1 MARPTSSQN
10 LEEQG
15 SSSISPLLSTANL
28 GEKDTLDE
36 GNEHHIS
43 LLRFSP
49 TLLILTFLVVLVT
62 SGLGVTMV
70 FWFFTHTHQGGLIE
84 IWKEGVFLLD
94 EGIQL
99 EGESKAARLTGLTI
113 ASATVSTCTNVI
125 FVTF

>member
-15 SSSISPLLSTANL
+15 SSSISPLLSTVSLA
-28 GEKDTLDE
+28 EKDTLDE
-36 GNEHHIS
+36 SNEHHIS

-62 SGLGVTMV
+62 AGLGVTMV

>member
-1 MARPTSSQN
+1 MVRSTSSQN

-15 SSSISPLLSTANL
+15 SSSISPLLSTASL
-28 GEKDTLDE
+28 SEKDTLDE
-36 GNEHHIS
+36 GNEHHVS

-62 SGLGVTMV
+62 SGLGVTMI

-94 EGIQL
+94 EGI
-99 EGESKAARLTGLTI
+99 ENGGVPGVSKAGRLSGLTM
-113 ASATVSTCTNVI
+113 ATVAVSSI
-125 FVTF
+125 PDE